1 MEKLSIIVINDSK
14 SGCTG
19 FLKDR
24 PNVIAE
30 GDNTVEMV
38 KNMLNLT
45 RAIKEKEDKEKK
57 EKK

>member
-1 MEKLSIIVINDSK
+1 MEKLRIIVVDDPNG
-14 SGCTG
+14 GCTG

-45 RAIKEKEDKEKK
+45 RAITEKEDKEKK